1 MVKRLD
7 SRLAQV
13 EAKEQVRLAERV
25 GGPAMLLV
33 YPDAWPP
40 DDLAAFDG
48 DDPHVRA
55 EVMERQAGK
64 RPGPRT
70 RILAIRVDRAGPA

>member
-13 EAKEQVRLAERV
+13 EAKEQARLAERV

-33 YPDAWPP
+33 YPDAWPSEEQ
-40 DDLAAFDG
+40 AAFEGED
-48 DDPHVRA
+48 A
-55 EVMERQAGK
+55 EAWAAVMERQAGV